1 MCITNPRTK
10 IRILLA
16 ASMLPPVNKQ
26 SGTSKDMNEKIT
38 YSDKPYSMSELNRR
52 VREKTDAGKEG
63 L

>member
-16 ASMLPPVNKQ
+16 ASMLSPINGQ
-26 SGTSKDMNEKIT
+26 SDSSKGMNEKIT

>member
-1 MCITNPRTK
+1 MCITNPRMK

-16 ASMLPPVNKQ
+16 ASMLHTTTEP
-26 SGTSKDMNEKIT
+26 SDLSKSSNESIT